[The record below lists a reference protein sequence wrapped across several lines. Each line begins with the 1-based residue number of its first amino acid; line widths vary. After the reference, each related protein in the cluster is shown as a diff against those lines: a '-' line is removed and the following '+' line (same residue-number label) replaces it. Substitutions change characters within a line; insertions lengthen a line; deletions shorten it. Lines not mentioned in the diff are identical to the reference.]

1 MNAVATLRQPTRL
14 EKFMGDMLPSD
25 QRDSFYAV
33 LPRHISPERFERAV
47 ANVLMNN
54 PEMMAADPRL
64 IFREISKVVGLGL
77 MLDPQLGEAYLIM
90 GWNGKTR
97 QKEPQVRIGYKGLI
111 KLAKQS
117 GEILNIYAREVHEKD
132 EVECVQGDENRLIH
146 KPLLFTDRG
155 PVVGYYAVVKYRN
168 GEIDFEPMSI
178 PQIHAI
184 RDRSDGWKAFAEG
197 KIKSTP
203 WSTDEGEMA
212 KKTVLRRLQKRL
224 SQSPELVEAVS
235 IEDKAEFSEFD
246 KGPPAAPRLPSRA
259 PQRQIASEPPAAPRQ
274 IEHTPS
280 PNTAQPVSRA
290 PVQDAEVSSVGD
302 PEPAI
307 SASANSDDSVVTMDS
322 LLSELDD
329 RLSYA
334 GSAIDIEEA
343 YTDFDAE
350 ALLSDY
356 PGGVEAGR
364 KMKAQHL
371 DRVGTSTHTML
382 SALVEKPSDD
392 DFPGNEALAAMPPAA
407 PSTRN
412 PALSSTVG
420 PFAIPEF
427 KGGGHYQVWVRAAC
441 DAATTP
447 EHEERL
453 RLLWAQTKPQRSA
466 LAEEGQLDNTD
477 VKGLLAGLQAAFA
490 RIQATAADQQDDL
503 PPPAPK
509 TASQATQEPPAAP
522 KVTDA
527 PAQAEKPASDDPVAA
542 YTERLS
548 RMIDGATTKDGL
560 QRAWFADAD
569 MRQQSGA
576 GEAQLLSWK
585 ATMQRRKADLP
596 ETEG

>member
-14 EKFMGDMLPSD
+14 EKFMGDMLPAD

-33 LPRHISPERFERAV
+33 LPRHISPDRFERAV

-132 EVECVQGDENRLIH
+132 EVECIQGDENRLIH

-184 RDRSDGWKAFAEG
+184 RDRSDGWKAFADG

-246 KGPPAAPRLPSRA
+246 RGPPAAPRLPNRA

-280 PNTAQPVSRA
+280 EITAQPVSRA

-302 PEPAI
+302 PEPAT
-307 SASANSDDSVVTMDS
+307 SASAISDDSVVTMDS
-322 LLSELDD
+322 LLTELDD

-334 GSAIDIEEA
+334 TSAIDIEEA

-371 DRVGTSTHTML
+371 DRVAPANTQAETT
-382 SALVEKPSDD
+382 DN
-392 DFPGNEALAAMPPAA
+392 FPGNEALAAMPPAA
-407 PSTRN
+407 PTTRN
-412 PALSSTVG
+412 PALASNVD
-420 PFAIPEF
+420 PFVIPEF
-427 KGGGHYQVWVRAAC
+427 KGGGHYQIWVRAAC
-441 DAATTP
+441 KAATTP

-453 RLLWAQTKPQRSA
+453 RLIWAQTKPQRTS
-466 LAEEGQLDNTD
+466 LAEEGQLVD
-477 VKGLLAGLQAAFA
+477 F
-490 RIQATAADQQDDL
+490 R
-503 PPPAPK
+503 
-509 TASQATQEPPAAP
+509 
-522 KVTDA
+522 
-527 PAQAEKPASDDPVAA
+527 
-542 YTERLS
+542 
-548 RMIDGATTKDGL
+548 
-560 QRAWFADAD
+560 
-569 MRQQSGA
+569 
-576 GEAQLLSWK
+576 
-585 ATMQRRKADLP
+585 
-596 ETEG
+596 